1 MNLLS
6 LTPHFRNTRDPNY
19 FFESKEHLEA
29 LERLQYAIESE
40 EKLAILTGEIG
51 AGKTFT
57 KTVFKTMLRQDRY
70 RVVDIP
76 DSSGTFNQILYNI
89 ICDLRSERFLK
100 SSSYRTNV
108 LKKFFEEEL
117 ATIAVDE
124 GKYLAIFLDDA
135 QAMGGTNARP
145 STRKAHMEQIR
156 LLTNIDL
163 MDKNL
168 MTIILIG
175 QPELRRYIAELP
187 QLEDRAAPPY
197 HLNAFDY
204 RTAQDYINFRLSK
217 GGTSDIFTP
226 EAVKMILSY
235 SKGLPRRI
243 TRMCYVC
250 LYVAG
255 NFDLGNVDDRIA
267 QIVYDDFRSGNRR
280 WERDAERELGE
291 QRSETDQP
299 VGVELR

>member
-1 MNLLS
+1 MELIS
-6 LTPHFRNTRDPNY
+6 LVKHFRNNRDPNY

-29 LERLQYAIESE
+29 LERLKYAIDSE
-40 EKLAILTGEIG
+40 EKLAILNGEIG

-57 KTVFKTMLRQDRY
+57 KTVFKTMLQSEKY
-70 RVVDIP
+70 RTVDIT
-76 DSSGTFNQILYNI
+76 DSSGTFNQILYDI
-89 ICDLRSERFLK
+89 ICILKGEKFLEG
-100 SSSYRTNV
+100 SNYRTNV

-117 ATIAVDE
+117 GRIAIE
-124 GKYLAIFLDDA
+124 EQKYLVVFLDDA
-135 QAMGGTNARP
+135 QAMGGINARP
-145 STRKAHMEQIR
+145 STRKAHLEQIR

-163 MDKNL
+163 LDKNL

-204 RTAQDYINFRLSK
+204 KTAEDYINFRLSK
-217 GGTSDIFTP
+217 GGTSDIFEP
-226 EAVKMILSY
+226 EAIRLILSY

-255 NFDLGNVDDRIA
+255 NFDLDKVDDRIA
-267 QIVYDDFRSGNRR
+267 QIVYDDFKSGNRR
-280 WERDAERELGE
+280 WERDAQRELEGE
-291 QRSETDQP
+291 EQSDQS
-299 VGVELR
+299 V

>member
-1 MNLLS
+1 MDLLS
-6 LTPHFRNTRDPNY
+6 LIPHFRNTRAPDY

-29 LERLQYAIESE
+29 LERLRYAIESE

-57 KTVFKTMLRQDRY
+57 KTVFKTMLRQEDY
-70 RVVDIP
+70 QVVDIP

-89 ICDLRSERFLK
+89 ICELRGEKILK
-100 SSSYRTNV
+100 GTNYRTNV

-117 ATIAVDE
+117 GKIAVDK
-124 GKYLAIFLDDA
+124 GKYLVTFLDDA

-145 STRKAHMEQIR
+145 STRKAHLEQIR

-163 MDKNL
+163 LDKNL

-204 RTAQDYINFRLSK
+204 NTTHEYINFRLSK
-217 GGTSDIFTP
+217 GGATDIFSTD
-226 EAVKMILSY
+226 AVKIILSY

-255 NFDLGNVDDRIA
+255 NFDLDKVDDRIA

-280 WERDAERELGE
+280 WERDAKRELGE
-291 QRSETDQP
+291 QGEETD
-299 VGVELR
+299 

>member
-1 MNLLS
+1 MDLLE
-6 LTPHFRNTRDPNY
+6 LTKHFKNTRDPEY

-29 LERLQYAIESE
+29 LERLRYAVNSE

-57 KTVFKTMLRQDRY
+57 KTVFKTSLDKNKY
-70 RVVDIP
+70 EIVDIN
-76 DSSGTFNQILYNI
+76 DASGTFNQILYDI
-89 ICDLRSERFLK
+89 VCKLRGRKVLK
-100 SSSYRTNV
+100 GSNYRTNI
-108 LKKFFEEEL
+108 LKRFFEDEL
-117 ATIAVDE
+117 AKLVVE
-124 GKYLAIFLDDA
+124 KGKYLVIFLDDA
-135 QAMGGTNARP
+135 QAIGGTNARP
-145 STRKAHMEQIR
+145 SSKKLHLEQMR

-175 QPELRRYIAELP
+175 QPELRRYISELP

-197 HLNAFDY
+197 HLNAFDFD
-204 RTAQDYINFRLSK
+204 TTTEYINFRLSK
-217 GGTSDIFTP
+217 GGVKDIFNP
-226 EAVKMILSY
+226 KAIKLILSY

-255 NFDLGNVDDRIA
+255 SFGLDTVDDRIA
-267 QIVYDDFRSGNRR
+267 SIVYDDFKSGNRR
-280 WERDAERELGE
+280 WEKDAERELGDKIE
-291 QRSETDQP
+291 SI
-299 VGVELR
+299 

>member
-1 MNLLS
+1 M
-6 LTPHFRNTRDPNY
+6 
-19 FFESKEHLEA
+19 
-29 LERLQYAIESE
+29 
-40 EKLAILTGEIG
+40 
-51 AGKTFT
+51 
-57 KTVFKTMLRQDRY
+57 
-70 RVVDIP
+70 
-76 DSSGTFNQILYNI
+76 
-89 ICDLRSERFLK
+89 
-100 SSSYRTNV
+100 

-117 ATIAVDE
+117 SRTAVDE
-124 GKYLAIFLDDA
+124 DKYLVIFLDDA

-145 STRKAHMEQIR
+145 STRKAHLEQIR

-175 QPELRRYIAELP
+175 QPELRRYVAELP

-204 RTAQDYINFRLSK
+204 KTAQDYVNFRLSK
-217 GGTSDIFTP
+217 GGASDVFSP
-226 EAVKMILSY
+226 EAVKIILSY

-255 NFDLGNVDDRIA
+255 NFDLDNVDDRIA

-280 WERDAERELGE
+280 WERDAEREFGE
-291 QRSETDQP
+291 QGQEAH
-299 VGVELR
+299 

>member
-1 MNLLS
+1 MDLIS
-6 LTPHFRNTRDPNY
+6 LIPHFRNTRDPNY

-29 LERLQYAIESE
+29 LERLRYAIESE

-57 KTVFKTMLRQDRY
+57 KTVFKNLLRQDDY
-70 RVVDIP
+70 SVVDIP

-89 ICDLRSERFLK
+89 ICDLRGERFLE
-100 SSSYRTNV
+100 SSNYRTNV
-108 LKKFFEEEL
+108 LKKYFEEEL
-117 ATIAVDE
+117 SRTAIDN
-124 GKYLAIFLDDA
+124 GRYLVIFLDDA

-145 STRKAHMEQIR
+145 STRKAHLEQIR

-163 MDKNL
+163 LDKNL

-197 HLNAFDY
+197 HINAFDY
-204 RTAQDYINFRLSK
+204 KTTQEYINFRLAK
-217 GGTSDIFTP
+217 GGASDIFSQ
-226 EAVKMILSY
+226 EAVRIILSY

-250 LYVAG
+250 LYVSG
-255 NFDLGNVDDRIA
+255 NFDLDYVDDRIA

-280 WERDAERELGE
+280 WERDAERDIEGHE
-291 QRSETDQP
+291 SQTGQS
-299 VGVELR
+299 V